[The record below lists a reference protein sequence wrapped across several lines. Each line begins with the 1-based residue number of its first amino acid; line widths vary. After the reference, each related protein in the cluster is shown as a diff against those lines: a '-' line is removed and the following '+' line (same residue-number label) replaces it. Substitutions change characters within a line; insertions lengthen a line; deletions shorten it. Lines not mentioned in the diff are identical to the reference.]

1 MKIFNVYV
9 DVVESYTV
17 PIKANSKEEA
27 LEKAK
32 NVEPSVYN
40 VPHYSENKV
49 RGVDNVIEETIDAK
63 TGITTEVIKDW
74 DTGQETIT
82 IYKPNV

>member
-9 DVVESYTV
+9 DVVESFTV
-17 PIKANSKEEA
+17 PIEANSKEEA

-32 NVEPSVYN
+32 NVEPSDYN
-40 VPHYSENKV
+40 VPHYSENIVK
-49 RGVDNVIEETIDAK
+49 GVD

-74 DTGQETIT
+74 ETDQETIT
-82 IYKPNV
+82 IYKEKETSEEVK